1 VKSIA
6 TTRNGRF
13 VVLRQP
19 DGLHIVDALG
29 PRPRRRIPGGI
40 GDVVAC
46 VGTEAWWV
54 NATGTLRRT
63 ALATD
68 DPPIDGPEACASI
81 TSIIPSSDG
90 LGVLLEGRDKTWLV
104 DARSS
109 SVLEIEGDIGMRV
122 LAVEGRRIVE
132 TSGATGV
139 IRTIGRRDA
148 VALPMQTGIALA
160 AGFVLGGRAVAVW
173 VRDAVADAILVC
185 TTAGK
190 LIHRIVAPVLTT
202 CVFAEDANLAIG
214 ASGAGL
220 STFDLRYGSLRGTG
234 FVENVVELAIDRQGR
249 HIVAGI
255 PEAGSIAI
263 SRFSY
268 DELFS
273 VRPLAVEP
281 EADPVELLVA
291 SPSPMAPSDESASPP
306 EPLPDHVPLALGA
319 PNREPMWFTANGAAP
334 FADASEHL
342 ARVLD
347 VVAARTALAI
357 AESWHSGRSSHDAA
371 QALPSE
377 HEVLGLLGEDVGLA
391 ADALRRAR
399 TRLRVS
405 ADELAARTEASLAA
419 GLSLPFHQLAREYEL
434 SPIATQILA
443 CAVAPRLRTSIAR
456 LYGVLAGVQGR
467 SACADHLLDALVE
480 AEPTQDL
487 AQAIARELGPEAT
500 LIRTGLVRLIPR
512 MDCIEV
518 GVDAVLVDRLRGLP
532 RLTRISDA
540 TTRRTGDRDLADV
553 VAPVSVK
560 RALILGLADRDPAR
574 PARIV
579 IRGRRGAGRHTLIAA
594 IARRVDRA
602 IAAIDVTMLS
612 AGANLPPAL
621 AQELIRA
628 NLAGCVPVVSGLE
641 AIGHDPE
648 VRIHVQTLL
657 RRHPG
662 PLVLRSAPDAE
673 LPLDPERIE
682 VTLPALSLGER
693 AAAWERALSR
703 RDLGSLDDAV
713 LAMLAA
719 RFRFGTGTIERIA
732 DEVARRAAR
741 DFQPTAQLV
750 DEIARQHIAG
760 RLERIA
766 TRVTRLA
773 DWDQVT
779 LVDDMRDSVRELIG
793 RMQHQRTVY
802 ESWGFDGKIAT
813 ARGLTALFYGPPGT
827 GKTMVAGLIGRELAL
842 DVWRIDLARVTS
854 KWVGETEKNL
864 AEVFEAAEEG
874 QVLLLFDEADSLFG
888 KRSEVKSSN
897 DRYANLETNYLLQRL
912 DAFEGVAILTT
923 NLEGSIDPAFK
934 RRLSMRLYFPF
945 PDEELRAQLWA
956 AHIPPS
962 VPCAGTLDF
971 EDLARRY
978 PLSGGYIRNSALRA
992 AFLAAQQ
999 RSPLTQEH
1007 LVRAVQLEYREL
1019 GKLSSSGRMD

>member
-1 VKSIA
+1 MKSIA

-29 PRPRRRIPGGI
+29 PRPRRLLPGGV

-54 NATGTLRRT
+54 DSTGKLWRT
-63 ALATD
+63 AFATD
-68 DPPIDGPEACASI
+68 DPPIAGPEACTSI
-81 TSIIPSSDG
+81 SSIIPSSEG
-90 LGVLLEGRDKTWLV
+90 LGALLGGRDTTWLV

-109 SVLEIEGDIGMRV
+109 SVLEIEGGMRV

-173 VRDAVADAILVC
+173 IRDAAADAILVC

-190 LIHRIVAPVLTT
+190 LIHRIVTPVLTT

-214 ASGAGL
+214 ASSAGL
-220 STFDLRYGSLRGTG
+220 STFDLRYGSLRGTRL
-234 FVENVVELAIDRQGR
+234 VENVVELAIDRQGR

-255 PEAGSIAI
+255 PEDGGIAI
-263 SRFSY
+263 SRFGY
-268 DELFS
+268 DELFAA
-273 VRPLAVEP
+273 RPAVVEP
-281 EADPVELLVA
+281 EADPVELVA
-291 SPSPMAPSDESASPP
+291 APSPMAPLDESAPSP
-306 EPLPDHVPLALGA
+306 EPLPDHLPLALGA
-319 PNREPMWFTANGAAP
+319 PNREPMRFTANGAAP
-334 FADASEHL
+334 YADASEHL

-456 LYGVLAGVQGR
+456 LYGVLAGLQGR

-480 AEPTQDL
+480 TEATQDL

-512 MDCIEV
+512 TDCIEV

-532 RLTRISDA
+532 RLSRISDA

-553 VAPVSVK
+553 VAPASVK

-693 AAAWERALSR
+693 AAAWERALTR

-741 DFQPTAQLV
+741 DPHPTEQLV

-956 AHIPPS
+956 AHIPPN
-962 VPCAGTLDF
+962 VPCAGALDF

-999 RSPLTQEH
+999 KRPLTQEH